1 MHAHKILNYNW
12 EGTVTVMNA
21 GSSLKMVAW
30 QWENRTK
37 ILWSVHFQSVLAIEI
52 GDEW

>member
-1 MHAHKILNYNW
+1 MHAHRILNYNW

-21 GSSLKMVAW
+21 GSALKMAW

-37 ILWSVHFQSVLAIEI
+37 ILWSVQFQRVLAIEN